1 MADEYKMIT
10 TKDVIVSPVSWVK
23 VGSSVIE
30 RRFDVDDKVYLMSI
44 MESASSR
51 FSNKYVLV
59 VTLDESPIHLP
70 INFRSLRDAVQ
81 QAYVTVVEN
90 YNNHKGYQARL
101 KRMVDEAN
109 AFTGGY
115 DG

>member
-10 TKDVIVSPVSWVK
+10 TKDVIVSTESWVK
-23 VGSSVIE
+23 VGSSLIE
-30 RRFDVDDKVYLMSI
+30 RKFHVDDKRYLMSI
-44 MESASSR
+44 MESGSSR
-51 FSNKYVLV
+51 FADKYVLV
-59 VTLDESPIHLP
+59 ITLDESPIDLP
-70 INFRSLRDAVQ
+70 INFRSLRDAVK

-90 YNNHKGYQARL
+90 YNNRKGYQARL
-101 KRMVDEAN
+101 QRMVEEAN